1 MNRTVIFAHY
11 DKNNKIENY
20 VIFYLKELKKIAKNI
35 VFVSDCN
42 LNEEEIVKLSNITH
56 HIIAKRHGE
65 YDFGSYK
72 YGYLYAKENNLLNTE
87 ELILA
92 NDSCFGPLIS
102 FENIWNEINKKE
114 CDFWGINQND
124 IDVDF
129 HIQSFFMV
137 FKENVFKNE
146 LFDNFITSIKKQ
158 ENKDEIIKKYEI
170 GLSKL
175 LLGNGFKA
183 QSFCNYPSDR
193 KVTQDLVFN
202 KTAPLIKKWEI
213 LELYPKLTKLIC
225 QKIIKRL
232 NSAYDIDLIIDYTKK
247 HSNKK
252 LKNNLKIIRRILIDI
267 KLKRKK
273 FCVLGKNLF
282 P

>member
-1 MNRTVIFAHY
+1 MNKTVIFAHY

-42 LNEEEIVKLSNITH
+42 LNEEEIAKLSNITH

-92 NDSCFGPLIS
+92 NDSCFGPLIP

-129 HIQSFFMV
+129 HIQSFFIV

-146 LFDNFITSIKKQ
+146 LFNNFIINIKKQ

-175 LLGNGFKA
+175 LLENGFKA

-202 KTAPLIKKWEI
+202 KIVPLIKKWEI

-232 NSAYDIDLIIDYTKK
+232 NSAYDINLIIDYTKK

-273 FCVLGKNLF
+273 FCILGKNLF

>member
-1 MNRTVIFAHY
+1 MNKTVIFAHY

-35 VFVSDCN
+35 VFISDCN
-42 LNEEEIVKLSNITH
+42 LNEEEIAKLSNITH

-92 NDSCFGPLIS
+92 NDSCFGPLLS
-102 FENIWNEINKKE
+102 FEDIWNEINKKE

-129 HIQSFFMV
+129 HIQSFFIV
-137 FKENVFKNE
+137 FKENIFKNE
-146 LFDNFITSIKKQ
+146 LFNNFIINIKKQ

-175 LLGNGFKA
+175 LLENGFKA

-202 KTAPLIKKWEI
+202 KIVPLIKKWEI

-232 NSAYDIDLIIDYTKK
+232 NSAYDINLIIDYTKK

-273 FCVLGKNLF
+273 FCILGKNLF